1 MQLKKSNKEQQRQT
15 EDAMM
20 NHVGSLGKV
29 RGISYGG
36 VVHSSIESSKTL
48 NSSQHDEDSGVD
60 YNDVTANFK
69 DIIGLYQNSTV
80 LVSLRY
86 INHIHI

>member
-1 MQLKKSNKEQQRQT
+1 MQLKKSNREQQRQT
-15 EDAMM
+15 EAAMM
-20 NHVGSLGKV
+20 NHVGSLGRV

-69 DIIGLYQNSTV
+69 EKKIG
-80 LVSLRY
+80 SLTHY
-86 INHIHI
+86 GSHMLKSQ